1 MMTENDIKERIAFN
15 LIRYRKKN
23 NMTQLELAV
32 KLNYSDKSI
41 SKWERKEGLPD
52 LVILQ
57 NLADLFGI
65 TLNDML
71 SLDKKMA
78 KPKTR
83 LSRLL
88 VAMIAFT
95 GVWTIA
101 TLIYVAFGMFV
112 PDLSRPWLSFI
123 YAIPVSIT
131 TSVVFSSLWGN
142 LLTRFASISALSWSL
157 VLALYITLDNHAYW
171 LLFIAAVPLQ
181 VLIILAFTLKRK
193 QKDI

>member
-1 MMTENDIKERIAFN
+1 MTENDIKERIAFN

-23 NMTQLELAV
+23 NMTQLELAE

-142 LLTRFASISALSWSL
+142 LLTRFTSISALSWSL

-171 LLFIAAVPLQ
+171 LLFIAAVPMQ

-193 QKDI
+193 QKER

>member
-1 MMTENDIKERIAFN
+1 MTENDIKERIAFN

-23 NMTQLELAV
+23 NMTQLELAE

-57 NLADLFGI
+57 NLSDLFGI

-83 LSRLL
+83 MSRLL

-101 TLIYVAFGMFV
+101 TLTYVAFGMFV
-112 PDLSRPWLSFI
+112 PDLSRPWLCFI
-123 YAIPVSIT
+123 YAIPTSIT
-131 TSVVFSSLWGN
+131 TSVIFSSLWGN

-171 LLFIAAVPLQ
+171 LLFIAAIPMQ